1 MSEQQKAIDSYGM
14 KDLGWDKVPF
24 DIGDKKMET
33 LISLKG
39 KKAIVT
45 GAGGVG
51 LGLAIS
57 HRLASLGADVMMT
70 DINPRVNDTA
80 KEVAEK
86 WGVNTYPLISDFT
99 KYDEVQKM
107 MAEAKEKMGRI
118 DILINNAFF
127 TRYGLFKDFTPEMI
141 DTSVTGGLVGLTYCC
156 RAVCDYMIPQGSGR
170 IINITSASSMSAKTN
185 TGITLYGALKSAV
198 NGLTRGLAN
207 ELAPHGITVNAV
219 SPGLMLHTE
228 LQEAFKHPTPENL
241 AGRIPMVLGV
251 QSTLVGR
258 TSIPEEVANVVG
270 FMCSDAC
277 SYMYG
282 QVVNV
287 DGGIIV

>member
-1 MSEQQKAIDSYGM
+1 MSEQQKSIDSYGI
-14 KDLGWDKVPF
+14 KDLGWDRVPF
-24 DIGDKKMET
+24 DIGNKKMED
-33 LISLKG
+33 LISLSG

-51 LGLAIS
+51 LGLCIA
-57 HRLASLGADVMMT
+57 HRLASLGAEVMMT
-70 DINPRVNDTA
+70 DINPRVYETA
-80 KEVAEK
+80 REVAEK
-86 WGVNTYPLISDFT
+86 WGAKTYPLISDFT
-99 KYDEVQKM
+99 KFEEVQAM
-107 MAEAKEKMGRI
+107 FAAAKEKMGRI

-141 DTSVTGGLVGLTYCC
+141 ETSVQGGLIGVTYCC
-156 RAVCDYMIPQGSGR
+156 RVACDYMIPQGSGH

-185 TGITLYGALKSAV
+185 TGITLYGALKSGV

-207 ELAPHGITVNAV
+207 ELAPYGITVNAV
-219 SPGLMLHTE
+219 SPGLMLHSE

-258 TSIPEEVANVVG
+258 TSIPEEVANVVA

-277 SYMYG
+277 TYMYG